1 MKATWEKIEKNLGVL
16 EVEVEAERVAAALD
30 KAFQKVVKKVNVPG
44 FRKGKVP
51 RPIFEARF
59 GVESLYQDAID
70 ILLPEVYTEAVDQTD
85 IFPVDR
91 PEVDI
96 EQFAKGQPFK
106 FKARITVKPEVKLGD
121 YKGVEV
127 PAINVEVSDE
137 ELNNE
142 LERLQQR
149 HAELVVIDDEPA
161 KNGDTVVIDFD
172 GSVDGVPFE
181 GGKAERYS
189 LELGS
194 NTFIPGF
201 EDQVVGLATGDFK
214 DVTVT
219 FPETYHAEE
228 LAGKEAVFKVKVH
241 EIKRKQLPELDD
253 EFAKDVS
260 EFDTL
265 DEFKEDLKKQLA
277 ARKEQEAK
285 AAREGAIV
293 DKVGENAE
301 VEIPEAMI
309 KGEVENMIRDFDNRL
324 RAQGMNLDMFL
335 GFSGQTVDDLRGQ
348 MQGDAEKRVRNNLVL
363 EAIAKAEKIE
373 VTQDEIN
380 KELNDMAEAYKR
392 TPEEIRNILAA
403 NGSLG
408 SLNEEILIRKTIQFL
423 LENSKEVPAEQAEA
437 KSKEAKPAAKK
448 STKKSTKA
456 EAKADADKTEAE
468 EAQGEE

>member
-16 EVEVEAERVAAALD
+16 EVEVDADRVAAALD
-30 KAFQKVVKKVNVPG
+30 KAFQKVVKKANVPG

-70 ILLPEVYTEAVDQTD
+70 ILLPEVYSEAVEQTD

-96 EQFAKGQPFK
+96 EQFEKGQAFK
-106 FKARITVKPEVKLGD
+106 FKAKVIVKPEVKLGD

-127 PAINVEVSDE
+127 PAASVEVSEDELNE
-137 ELNNE
+137 ELT
-142 LERLQQR
+142 RLQER
-149 HAELVVIDDEPA
+149 HAELVVIDEEAA
-161 KNGDTVVIDFD
+161 KQGDTVVIDFD

-201 EDQVVGLATGDFK
+201 EDQVIGLATGDFK

-228 LAGKEAVFKVKVH
+228 LANKEAVFKVKVH
-241 EIKRKQLPELDD
+241 EIKRKELPALDD

-265 DEFKEDLKKQLA
+265 DEFKTDLKKQLA
-277 ARKEQEAK
+277 DRKSKEAE
-285 AAREGAIV
+285 AEREKVLV

-301 VEIPEAMI
+301 VEIPEAMVQS
-309 KGEVENMIRDFDNRL
+309 EVQNMVRDFDNRL

-335 GFSGQTVDDLRGQ
+335 GFSGQTVEDLKEQ
-348 MQGDAEKRVRNNLVL
+348 MKGDAEKRVRNNLVL
-363 EAIAKAEKIE
+363 EQIAKAENIDASE
-373 VTQDEIN
+373 EEIN
-380 KELNDMAEAYKR
+380 KELQDMADAYKR
-392 TPEEIRNILAA
+392 SPEEIRNILAA

-408 SLNEEILIRKTIQFL
+408 SLKEDVLLRKTIQFL
-423 LENSKEVPAEQAEA
+423 IANAKEVAVEKSEEA
-437 KSKEAKPAAKK
+437 VKPAAKK
-448 STKKSTKA
+448 TTKKAAKSEPKAEEAA
-456 EAKADADKTEAE
+456 EAKADE
-468 EAQGEE
+468 E